1 MKCAPSMDPAGRHR
15 GQLDEAQ
22 HTCAMR
28 GTIIMIIQRWI
39 AVVLLV
45 GGLTGSL
52 LADAA
57 AQPPRPEVAI
67 IAVQVSL
74 QMLGYDPGPIDGLGG
89 RRTVTALAAYAQDRG
104 IALNQATVNLA
115 VALLRSEVREKLLNA
130 GDTKDPGTAF
140 PQGNLQMLP
149 VYRW

>member
-1 MKCAPSMDPAGRHR
+1 MDPAVRNR

-22 HTCAMR
+22 HTCAPR
-28 GTIIMIIQRWI
+28 GTITMVIQRWI
-39 AVVLLV
+39 AVALLV
-45 GGLTGSL
+45 GGLTGSV

-57 AQPPRPEVAI
+57 AQPPRPEVVI
-67 IAVQVSL
+67 MAVQVSL

-89 RRTVTALAAYAQDRG
+89 RRTVAALAAYAQDRG
-104 IALNQATVNLA
+104 ITLNQVTVNLA
-115 VALLRSEVREKLLNA
+115 VALLRAEVREKLLSD
-130 GDTKDPGTAF
+130 GDARDSGMVV

>member
-1 MKCAPSMDPAGRHR
+1 VNCASSMDPAVRHR

-22 HTCAMR
+22 HTCATR

-39 AVVLLV
+39 AAVLLV
-45 GGLTGSL
+45 GGLTGSV

-67 IAVQVSL
+67 MAMQVSL
-74 QMLGYDPGPIDGLGG
+74 QVLGYDPGPIDGLGG
-89 RRTVTALAAYAQDRG
+89 RRTVAALATYAQDRG
-104 IALNQATVNLA
+104 ITLNQVTVNLA
-115 VALLRSEVREKLLNA
+115 VALLRAEVHEKLLNA
-130 GDTKDPGTAF
+130 GDTKDPGVAI
-140 PQGNLQMLP
+140 PQGNLQTLP